1 MPPPGPG
8 RRPTECR
15 IDATRGARL
24 LTRGCIARSRQ
35 GATSRG
41 VSCVCP
47 SWWLAVVTLLVL
59 LIPVEARAQ
68 ETEEENGCVVLC
80 TPELEFEPTLT
91 VENLFAPPRVE
102 DISSGAVS
110 RLERELAFEMVLGVS
125 VPTELPYVGLTFEAI
140 FTPFVDNNGL
150 ELESE
155 LNLVF
160 LREEWTEG
168 WLEGHFSIVDEFS
181 PAEGP
186 GRNAAYTHKLNF
198 ELDLALSAFNWLP
211 PERWLRN
218 VGVEASF
225 DYLATGLPRRGDI
238 VGGQRFLDDASAWS
252 LSFVLVVPVAP
263 LNR

>member
-1 MPPPGPG
+1 
-8 RRPTECR
+8 
-15 IDATRGARL
+15 
-24 LTRGCIARSRQ
+24 
-35 GATSRG
+35 
-41 VSCVCP
+41 
-47 SWWLAVVTLLVL
+47 
-59 LIPVEARAQ
+59 
-68 ETEEENGCVVLC
+68 
-80 TPELEFEPTLT
+80 
-91 VENLFAPPRVE
+91 
-102 DISSGAVS
+102 
-110 RLERELAFEMVLGVS
+110 MVLGVS